1 MRRASTGT
9 LILLFLTVI
18 TSYAVAAPTVVISN
32 SGTINRLYF
41 DNVVIIAMENQL
53 YSGVIGSSAAPYIN
67 SLLPQSAAI
76 PKDHGGF
83 PGSSESDYVA
93 LWSGD
98 TYGSSNGVRN
108 INAPTIIDL
117 LEPKGLTWR
126 AYRESGTGQRL
137 DHWPPGLF
145 TTITGNPAR
154 AARAVSASPNAPEL
168 VAELNSPNASNF
180 IWFTPTDLHNMHDNS
195 VSSGDTYLQGLVGQI
210 LISTTFKT
218 KRCLLMLWWDEYD
231 PAPDLFTG
239 STVKGGLVSVNSYD
253 HYSVLKLLEVGW
265 NLGNLGKNDL
275 TAQPMT
281 EIIR

>member
-108 INAPTIIDL
+108 INQYPRVPTL
-117 LEPKGLTWR
+117 
-126 AYRESGTGQRL
+126 Q
-137 DHWPPGLF
+137 
-145 TTITGNPAR
+145 
-154 AARAVSASPNAPEL
+154 
-168 VAELNSPNASNF
+168 NSSRNS
-180 IWFTPTDLHNMHDNS
+180 TLQMRPT
-195 VSSGDTYLQGLVGQI
+195 SSGSHPQI
-210 LISTTFKT
+210 FTICTTT
-218 KRCLLMLWWDEYD
+218 VSHQETRIYRGWWVRY
-231 PAPDLFTG
+231 
-239 STVKGGLVSVNSYD
+239 
-253 HYSVLKLLEVGW
+253 
-265 NLGNLGKNDL
+265 
-275 TAQPMT
+275 
-281 EIIR
+281 

>member
-9 LILLFLTVI
+9 IILLFLTVI
-18 TSYAVAAPTVVISN
+18 TSYAVAAPSLSISN

-67 SLLPQSAAI
+67 SLLPLSATI
-76 PKDHGGF
+76 PNYHGGF

-154 AARAVSASPNAPEL
+154 AARAVTASR
-168 VAELNSPNASNF
+168 AS
-180 IWFTPTDLHNMHDNS
+180 MA
-195 VSSGDTYLQGLVGQI
+195 
-210 LISTTFKT
+210 
-218 KRCLLMLWWDEYD
+218 KR
-231 PAPDLFTG
+231 A
-239 STVKGGLVSVNSYD
+239 
-253 HYSVLKLLEVGW
+253 
-265 NLGNLGKNDL
+265 
-275 TAQPMT
+275 
-281 EIIR
+281 